1 MNPNTESLGA
11 RARRIVEDAQALKK
25 ANPLLAVGPIKQAVD
40 LVESV
45 GVHMI
50 EMSDRIDALTPYLD
64 ELEGQGGQPAPDF
77 RFKPAGEA
85 QQ

>member
-1 MNPNTESLGA
+1 M
-11 RARRIVEDAQALKK
+11 
-25 ANPLLAVGPIKQAVD
+25 KQAVE

-45 GVHMI
+45 GLHMV